1 MKSASKQIIDAISLK
16 TPGEIIFLTDFRGL
30 GTDSAIRTTLSRM
43 SREGKLKRLAQ
54 GIYLKPKIDPVLGE
68 LLPGPEE
75 LAQTIAEKEQI
86 RIKPSGAYALNKL
99 GLSTQVPTR
108 LVYITDGKS
117 RQIKLGKTVILF
129 KETTPKKLSMKGK
142 YSSLIIQAL
151 GELDLRQVDPITEQK
166 LMELLANETGDDL
179 LFDLKLAPSKVH
191 DYIVQLLKK
200 MKNDRLAIPK

>member
-1 MKSASKQIIDAISLK
+1 MKPISKQISEAIAINP
-16 TPGEIIFLTDFRGL
+16 PGEIIFLTDFRSL

-43 SREGKLKRLAQ
+43 SREGMLKRLAH
-54 GIYLKPKIDPVLGE
+54 GIYQKPKSDPVLGE

-75 LAQTIAEKEQI
+75 LAQKIADKELI

-117 RQIKLGKTVILF
+117 RQIKLGNLTILF
-129 KETTPKKLSMKGK
+129 KSTTPKKLSMRGK

-151 GELDLRQVDPITEQK
+151 EELDLNDIDVEMQK
-166 LMELLANETGDDL
+166 KLNDLIAKETDADL
-179 LFDLKLAPSKVH
+179 FFDLKIASAKVH
-191 DYIVQLLKK
+191 DFIIQKLKK
-200 MKNDRLAIPK
+200 KN

>member
-1 MKSASKQIIDAISLK
+1 MKPASKQIIDAISLK
-16 TPGEIIFLTDFRGL
+16 TPGEILFLTDFRGL

-43 SREGKLKRLAQ
+43 SLEGKLKRLAQ

-117 RQIKLGKTVILF
+117 RQIRLGKTVILF

-151 GELDLRQVDPITEQK
+151 GELDLRQVDPIIEQK
-166 LMELLANETGDDL
+166 LMELLGKETGENL

-200 MKNDRLAIPK
+200 MKNDRLVIPK

>member
-1 MKSASKQIIDAISLK
+1 MKPISKQISEAIAINP
-16 TPGEIIFLTDFRGL
+16 PGEILFLTDFRSL

-43 SREGKLKRLAQ
+43 SREGTLKRLAH
-54 GIYLKPKIDPVLGE
+54 GIYQKPKTDPVLGE

-75 LAQTIAEKEQI
+75 LAQKIADKELI

-117 RQIKLGKTVILF
+117 RQIKLGNMIILF
-129 KETTPKKLSMKGK
+129 KSTTPKKLSMRGK

-151 GELDLRQVDPITEQK
+151 EELDLNNIDMEMEKK
-166 LMELLANETGDDL
+166 LNDLIAKETDADL
-179 LFDLKLAPSKVH
+179 FFDLKIASAKVH
-191 DYIVQLLKK
+191 DFIIQRLKK
-200 MKNDRLAIPK
+200 KKDDRLAFA

>member
-1 MKSASKQIIDAISLK
+1 MKPISKQISEAIAINP
-16 TPGEIIFLTDFRGL
+16 PGEIIFLTDFRNL

-43 SREGKLKRLAQ
+43 SREGTLKRLAH
-54 GIYLKPKIDPVLGE
+54 GIYQKPKTDPVLGE

-75 LAQTIAEKEQI
+75 LAQKIADKELI

-117 RQIKLGKTVILF
+117 RQIKLGNMIILF
-129 KETTPKKLSMKGK
+129 KSTTPKKLSMRGK

-151 GELDLRQVDPITEQK
+151 EELDLKEVSPGMEQK
-166 LMELLANETGDDL
+166 LHDLVSKETDEDL
-179 LFDLKLAPSKVH
+179 FFDLKLASVKVH
-191 DYIVQLLKK
+191 DYIIQLLKRK
-200 MKNDRLAIPK
+200 RNDRLALA